1 MHQGAFVKRFYAPGC
16 IIVEIAQKK
25 AGVFVFYDRLKETCE
40 KQGLKVTP
48 VIIECGVSGG
58 SIDKWKKG
66 AIPSGKTLIALAK
79 RLNVST
85 DYLLGL
91 TEK

>member
-1 MHQGAFVKRFYAPGC
+1 MFY
-16 IIVEIAQKK
+16 E
-25 AGVFVFYDRLKETCE
+25 RLKAECE

-58 SIDKWKKG
+58 SIGEWKKG
-66 AIPSGKTLIALAK
+66 TIPSGKIIIALAK

-91 TEK
+91 VDE